1 MGWRKWDN
9 IWWQVLDSCVLG
21 GGVPRVRG
29 SLGQSWN
36 CPWNISTAPY
46 PPGVP
51 SVVQIHTPC
60 HFLTSG
66 YDSYFRK
73 WERQRLDCAAESSM
87 CLHPRPI
94 SDTACNGQSIM
105 RVVAS
110 FTKLFTVIFKAG
122 FWPRALSADLIMRAE
137 TVSLNSCIRLFASS
151 MDCSPPGS
159 SVHGILQARILELAA
174 FPFSRGSSPPRH
186 WTWVSCFAGRFF
198 TIWATREAPNLIILT
213 FTITLF
219 KVLCY
224 VLNCFSHVQLFLTL
238 KTVAH
243 QLFCPWD
250 SPGKDTGVGCHALLQ
265 GISISGVRWH
275 LFFRHC
281 CSRCKPVLE

>member
-1 MGWRKWDN
+1 MNGMAQMRQYLVASVRFLCFGW
-9 IWWQVLDSCVLG
+9 
-21 GGVPRVRG
+21 G
-29 SLGQSWN
+29 SS
-36 CPWNISTAPY
+36 
-46 PPGVP
+46 P
-51 SVVQIHTPC
+51 S
-60 HFLTSG
+60 
-66 YDSYFRK
+66 
-73 WERQRLDCAAESSM
+73 QRLSRTVLKLSMKHLHCTISPWRPQRSPNPHTMSFPHFGLRLVFQEVRKAEIGLRRCESSM

-186 WTWVSCFAGRFF
+186 
-198 TIWATREAPNLIILT
+198 
-213 FTITLF
+213 
-219 KVLCY
+219 
-224 VLNCFSHVQLFLTL
+224 
-238 KTVAH
+238 
-243 QLFCPWD
+243 
-250 SPGKDTGVGCHALLQ
+250 
-265 GISISGVRWH
+265 
-275 LFFRHC
+275 
-281 CSRCKPVLE
+281 